1 LQLKKKIGINIGIND
16 IRKGMKKVFTLIA
29 ILGITV
35 GAMAQNHGAMNFVG
49 TSTFYVV
56 GMQETTTTQVENDRV
71 VLTLTG
77 EGSKQAEI
85 VIPDMNYNMQGNI
98 MELKSF
104 TANSGVEYTMTG
116 SYMTGNMAFDWA
128 EGDFTTT
135 TTGADGQT
143 KTVAGK
149 ISANYGH
156 NSKKLKVTAEFK
168 YGGMPFPIHYE
179 IEGDYQKETG
189 IEGVSENVSEKKS
202 DAAFNLA
209 GQPVGEGAKGI
220 VIIGGKKYL
229 R

>member
-1 LQLKKKIGINIGIND
+1 MKKI
-16 IRKGMKKVFTLIA
+16 FTLIV

-35 GAMAQNHGAMNFVG
+35 SAMAQQHGAMNFVG

-56 GMQETTTTQVENDRV
+56 GMQETTTQVENDRV

-77 EGSKQAEI
+77 EGSKLADI
-85 VIPDMNYNMQGNI
+85 KIPDMNYNMQGNI

-116 SYMTGNMAFDWA
+116 SFKTGDMAFDWA

-143 KTVAGK
+143 KTVTGK

-156 NSKKLKVTAEFK
+156 SSKKLKVTAEFK
-168 YGGMPFPIHYE
+168 YGAMPWPIHYE
-179 IEGDYQKETG
+179 IEGDYVSPTG
-189 IEGVSENVSEKKS
+189 IDNVNGN
-202 DAAFNLA
+202 FN
-209 GQPVGEGAKGI
+209 GNDNVNVKVIKDGKIVIYRNGAK
-220 VIIGGKKYL
+220 YTHF
-229 R
+229 

>member
-1 LQLKKKIGINIGIND
+1 MKKI
-16 IRKGMKKVFTLIA
+16 FTLIV

-35 GAMAQNHGAMNFVG
+35 SAMAQQHGAMNFVG

-56 GMQETTTTQVENDRV
+56 GMQETTTQVENDRV

-77 EGSKQAEI
+77 EGSKLAEI

-116 SYMTGNMAFDWA
+116 SFKTGDMAFDWA

-143 KTVAGK
+143 KTVTGK

-156 NSKKLKVTAEFK
+156 SSKKLKVTAEFK
-168 YGGMPFPIHYE
+168 YGAMPWPIHYE
-179 IEGDYQKETG
+179 IEGDYVSPTG
-189 IEGVSENVSEKKS
+189 IDNVNGN
-202 DAAFNLA
+202 FN
-209 GQPVGEGAKGI
+209 GNYNVNVKVIKDGKIVIYRNGAK
-220 VIIGGKKYL
+220 YTHF
-229 R
+229 

>member
-1 LQLKKKIGINIGIND
+1 
-16 IRKGMKKVFTLIA
+16 MKKVFTLIV

-35 GAMAQNHGAMNFVG
+35 SAMAQQHGAMNFVG

-116 SYMTGNMAFDWA
+116 SFKTGDMAFDWA

-135 TTGADGQT
+135 TTGADSQT
-143 KTVAGK
+143 KTVTGK

-156 NSKKLKVTAEFK
+156 SSKKLKVTAEFK
-168 YGGMPFPIHYE
+168 YGAMPWPIHYE
-179 IEGDYQKETG
+179 IEGDYVSPTG
-189 IEGVSENVSEKKS
+189 IGGITEQVAAESA

>member
-1 LQLKKKIGINIGIND
+1 MKKI
-16 IRKGMKKVFTLIA
+16 FTLIV

-56 GMQETTTTQVENDRV
+56 GMQETTTQVENDRV

-77 EGSKQAEI
+77 EGSKLADI
-85 VIPDMNYNMQGNI
+85 KIPDMNYNMQGNI

-116 SYMTGNMAFDWA
+116 SFKTGDMAFDWA

-135 TTGADGQT
+135 TTGADSQT
-143 KTVAGK
+143 KTVTGK

-156 NSKKLKVTAEFK
+156 SSKKLKVTAEFK
-168 YGGMPFPIHYE
+168 YGAMPWPIHYE
-179 IEGDYQKETG
+179 IEGDYVSPTG
-189 IEGVSENVSEKKS
+189 IGGITEQVAAESA
-202 DAAFNLA
+202 DAAYNLA
-209 GQPVGEGAKGI
+209 GQPVGAGAKGI

>member
-1 LQLKKKIGINIGIND
+1 MKKI
-16 IRKGMKKVFTLIA
+16 FTLIVA
-29 ILGITV
+29 LVATLSV
-35 GAMAQNHGAMNFVG
+35 MAQNHGAMNFVG

-85 VIPDMNYNMQGNI
+85 VIPDMVYNMNGNL

-116 SYMTGNMAFDWA
+116 SFMTGDMAFDWA

-135 TTGADGQT
+135 TTGADNQT
-143 KTVAGK
+143 KTVTGK

-168 YGGMPFPIHYE
+168 YGAMPWPIHYE
-179 IEGDYQKETG
+179 MEGDYYKEAG
-189 IEGVSENVSEKKS
+189 VEGVHSSQFTVHS
-202 DAAFNLA
+202 DAYNLV
-209 GQPVGEGAKGI
+209 GQRVGKDAKGLV
-220 VIIGGKKYL
+220 VINGKKVI

>member
-1 LQLKKKIGINIGIND
+1 MKKI
-16 IRKGMKKVFTLIA
+16 FTLIV

-35 GAMAQNHGAMNFVG
+35 SAMAQQHGAMNFVG

-56 GMQETTTTQVENDRV
+56 GMQETTTTQVENDKV

-77 EGSKQAEI
+77 EGSKLADI
-85 VIPDMNYNMQGNI
+85 KIPDMNYNMQGNI

-143 KTVAGK
+143 KTVTGK

-189 IEGVSENVSEKKS
+189 IDNVNGN
-202 DAAFNLA
+202 FN
-209 GQPVGEGAKGI
+209 GNFNGNDNVKVIKNGKIVIYRNGAKYT
-220 VIIGGKKYL
+220 VGGKMVK
-229 R
+229 

>member
-1 LQLKKKIGINIGIND
+1 MKKI
-16 IRKGMKKVFTLIA
+16 FTLIV

-35 GAMAQNHGAMNFVG
+35 SAMAQNHGAMNFVG

-77 EGSKQAEI
+77 EGSKLADI
-85 VIPDMNYNMQGNI
+85 KIPDMNYNMQGNI

-143 KTVAGK
+143 KTVTGK

-156 NSKKLKVTAEFK
+156 SSKKLKVTAEFK
-168 YGGMPFPIHYE
+168 YGAMPWPIHYE
-179 IEGDYQKETG
+179 IEGDYYKEAG
-189 IEGVSENVSEKKS
+189 IESVHSSQFTVHS
-202 DAAFNLA
+202 DAYNLV
-209 GQPVGEGAKGI
+209 GQRVGKDAKGLV
-220 VIIGGKKYL
+220 VINGKKVI

>member
-1 LQLKKKIGINIGIND
+1 MKKI
-16 IRKGMKKVFTLIA
+16 FTLIVA
-29 ILGITV
+29 LVATLS
-35 GAMAQNHGAMNFVG
+35 AMAQNHGAMNFVG

-56 GMQETTTTQVENDRV
+56 GMQEATTTQVENDRV

-77 EGSKQAEI
+77 EGSKLADI
-85 VIPDMNYNMQGNI
+85 KIPDMNYNMQGNI

-116 SYMTGNMAFDWA
+116 SFKTGDMAFDWA

-168 YGGMPFPIHYE
+168 YGAMPWPIHYE
-179 IEGDYQKETG
+179 IEGDYVSPTG
-189 IEGVSENVSEKKS
+189 IDNVNGN
-202 DAAFNLA
+202 FN
-209 GQPVGEGAKGI
+209 GNDNVNVKVIKDGKIVIYRNGAKYT
-220 VIIGGKKYL
+220 VGGKKMK
-229 R
+229 

>member
-1 LQLKKKIGINIGIND
+1 MKKI
-16 IRKGMKKVFTLIA
+16 FTLIV

-35 GAMAQNHGAMNFVG
+35 SAMAQQHGAMNFVG

-56 GMQETTTTQVENDRV
+56 GMQETTTQVENDRV

-116 SYMTGNMAFDWA
+116 SFKTGDMAFDWA

-143 KTVAGK
+143 KTVTGK

-156 NSKKLKVTAEFK
+156 SSKKLKVTAEFK

-179 IEGDYQKETG
+179 IEGDYVSPTG
-189 IEGVSENVSEKKS
+189 IDNVNGN
-202 DAAFNLA
+202 FN
-209 GQPVGEGAKGI
+209 GNDNVNVKVIKDGKIVIYRNGAK
-220 VIIGGKKYL
+220 YTHF
-229 R
+229 

>member
-1 LQLKKKIGINIGIND
+1 MKKI
-16 IRKGMKKVFTLIA
+16 FTLIV

-35 GAMAQNHGAMNFVG
+35 SAMAQQHGAMNFVG

-56 GMQETTTTQVENDRV
+56 GMQEATTTQVENDKV

-77 EGSKQAEI
+77 EGSKLADI
-85 VIPDMNYNMQGNI
+85 KIPDMNYNMQGTI

-116 SYMTGNMAFDWA
+116 SFKTGDMAFDWA

-209 GQPVGEGAKGI
+209 GQCVGAGAKGI

>member
-1 LQLKKKIGINIGIND
+1 MKKI
-16 IRKGMKKVFTLIA
+16 FTLIV

-35 GAMAQNHGAMNFVG
+35 SAMAQQHGAMNFVG

-56 GMQETTTTQVENDRV
+56 GMQETTTQVENDRV

-77 EGSKQAEI
+77 EGSKLADI
-85 VIPDMNYNMQGNI
+85 KIPDMNYNMQGNI

-116 SYMTGNMAFDWA
+116 SFKTGDMAFDWA

-209 GQPVGEGAKGI
+209 GQCVGAGAKGI

>member
-1 LQLKKKIGINIGIND
+1 MKKI
-16 IRKGMKKVFTLIA
+16 FTLIV

-35 GAMAQNHGAMNFVG
+35 SAMAQNHGAMNFVG

-77 EGSKQAEI
+77 EGSKLADI
-85 VIPDMNYNMQGNI
+85 KIPDMNYNMQGNI

-116 SYMTGNMAFDWA
+116 SYKTGDMAFDWA

-156 NSKKLKVTAEFK
+156 SSKKLKVTAEFK
-168 YGGMPFPIHYE
+168 YGAMPWPIHYE
-179 IEGDYQKETG
+179 IEGDYDKEAG
-189 IEGVSENVSEKKS
+189 VEGVSENVSEKKS
-202 DAAFNLA
+202 DVAFNLA
-209 GQPVGEGAKGI
+209 GQRVGAGAKGI

>member
-1 LQLKKKIGINIGIND
+1 MKKI
-16 IRKGMKKVFTLIA
+16 FTLIV

-35 GAMAQNHGAMNFVG
+35 SAMAQQHGAMNFVG

-56 GMQETTTTQVENDRV
+56 GMQETTTQVENDRV

-77 EGSKQAEI
+77 EGSKLADI
-85 VIPDMNYNMQGNI
+85 KIPDMNYNMQGNI

-116 SYMTGNMAFDWA
+116 SFKTGDMAFDWA

-143 KTVAGK
+143 KTVTGK

-156 NSKKLKVTAEFK
+156 SSKKLKVTAEFK
-168 YGGMPFPIHYE
+168 YGAMPWPIHYE
-179 IEGDYQKETG
+179 IEGDYVSPTG
-189 IEGVSENVSEKKS
+189 IGGITEQVAAESA
-202 DAAFNLA
+202 DAAYNLM

>member
-1 LQLKKKIGINIGIND
+1 MKKI
-16 IRKGMKKVFTLIA
+16 FTLIV

-35 GAMAQNHGAMNFVG
+35 SAMAQNHGSMNFVG

-56 GMQETTTTQVENDRV
+56 GMQETTTQVENDRV

-77 EGSKQAEI
+77 ESSKLADI
-85 VIPDMNYNMQGNI
+85 KIPDMNYNMQGNI

-116 SYMTGNMAFDWA
+116 SFKTGDMAFEWA
-128 EGDFTTT
+128 EGDFTAT

-143 KTVAGK
+143 KTVTGK

-156 NSKKLKVTAEFK
+156 SSKKLKVTVEFK
-168 YGGMPFPIHYE
+168 YGAMPWPIHYE

-189 IEGVSENVSEKKS
+189 IEGISENVSEKKS
-202 DAAFNLA
+202 DAAYNLA
-209 GQPVGEGAKGI
+209 GQRVGEGAKGI